1 MHRQMI
7 TTGKS
12 RIQTNI
18 QKSEIII
25 TAFSD
30 TQKNRGVEN
39 TNGRNQINIRF
50 KRKKKK
56 RDVN

>member
-1 MHRQMI
+1 MI

-56 RDVN
+56 KGC